1 MVPSNSTSRLSTLK
15 QKVILSQTDTTVGF
29 LSQNSRVLQ
38 TVKSRPSSKPFI
50 CVFQNFHTLKNSRIR
65 IPSKRKKLLRRA
77 KKTTFIVKNQA
88 FRIASYPLHSQI
100 LRSLQWS
107 YSTSAN
113 KSGASFQKE
122 FCEEKA
128 DIIIEDKKG
137 LFEGKPSTLYKITN
151 FKIKRLR

>member
-1 MVPSNSTSRLSTLK
+1 MVPSNSTARLSTLK
-15 QKVILSQTDTTVGF
+15 QRVILSQTDTTVGF

-50 CVFQNFHTLKNSRIR
+50 CVFQNLHTLKNSRIR
-65 IPSKRKKLLRRA
+65 IPSTRKKLLRRA

-88 FRIASYPLHSQI
+88 FRVASYPLHSQI

-128 DIIIEDKKG
+128 DIIIEDAKG